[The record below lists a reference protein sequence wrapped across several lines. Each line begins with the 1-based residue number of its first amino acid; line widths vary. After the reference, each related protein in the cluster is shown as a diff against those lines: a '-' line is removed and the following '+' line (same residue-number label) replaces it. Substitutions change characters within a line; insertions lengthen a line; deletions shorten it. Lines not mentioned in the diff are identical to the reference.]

1 MSQTNDIS
9 RPFEAVDRISDLK
22 TKTQMLEAKVQH
34 AEKALASSKQS
45 ALEAQASN
53 EKLRYEKEWLQ
64 NERDVLSAE
73 SKTFRQETRTTY
85 QFISRI
91 KIDKLEKQL
100 YVSQNELW
108 ATKERA
114 EQLSLVLQQ
123 SNQERHK

>member
-1 MSQTNDIS
+1 MSQRNDIS
-9 RPFEAVDRISDLK
+9 RPFKAVDRISDLK
-22 TKTQMLEAKVQH
+22 TKTQMLKAKVQH

-53 EKLRYEKEWLQ
+53 EKLRYEKGWLQ
-64 NERDVLSAE
+64 NEWDVFSAE
-73 SKTFRQETRTTY
+73 SKIFRQETRTTY

-114 EQLSLVLQQ
+114 EQLSLVFQQ